1 MTVLA
6 VVLLFLLFDCS
17 LRARAV
23 LSFPTRR
30 SSDLIGVAPVIEQQY
45 LHIELGR
52 ANGGH
57 IAAGAAA
64 DNDKIKFLV
73 SHLPFVL
80 ASFCQCL
87 FRSCSRLYKSSSM
100 RAGSSSASLT
110 ATRNSTAALPSMW
123 RWPSYRASDIL

>member
-73 SHLPFVL
+73 SHLPVVL
-80 ASFCQCL
+80 ARFCQCL
-87 FRSCSRLYKSSSM
+87 FRCVGPFPQSASSM
-100 RAGSSSASLT
+100 CVGSSIPCLT
-110 ATRNSTAALPSMW
+110 ATKQRPAFVPSVTPCT
-123 RWPSYRASDIL
+123 R

>member
-73 SHLPFVL
+73 SHLPVVL
-80 ASFCQCL
+80 ARFCQCL
-87 FRSCSRLYKSSSM
+87 FRCVGPFPQRASSM

-110 ATRNSTAALPSMW
+110 ATRNSTASLPSMM
-123 RWPSYRASDIL
+123 RWS